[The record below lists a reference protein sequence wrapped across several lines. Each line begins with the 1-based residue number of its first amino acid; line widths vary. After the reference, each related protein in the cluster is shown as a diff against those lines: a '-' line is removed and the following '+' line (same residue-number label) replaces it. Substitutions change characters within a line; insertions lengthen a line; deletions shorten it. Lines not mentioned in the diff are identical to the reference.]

1 MSTRSITAAESV
13 FADAIASVWKNRY
26 TATLNVVDLTGGIPA
41 DKQVIESWVKSKVT
55 ADSDDL
61 IRDRVAQAIVDRG
74 LTAEQAAVEVAHEIS
89 ANGFRRTKPGGPLFI
104 GGYQIKAALKEAVN
118 IAVAGGHLASRG
130 WGKTNRGSTAFTAEH
145 VMVPDHEVIISRDGV
160 PLTEP
165 DEIVLRFAHTRNGS
179 GIVREEV
186 CYGVDLTF
194 QVWTD
199 TDDYEKHWPA
209 IWTLGQQQG
218 IGASR
223 SLSRGRYVVTQWE
236 RQK

>member
-1 MSTRSITAAESV
+1 MTATTHSPASV
-13 FADAIASVWKNRY
+13 FADAISSVWKNRY
-26 TATLNVVDLTGGIPA
+26 TATINVVDLTGGIPS
-41 DKQVIESWVKSKVT
+41 DTKLIEGWVKSKIT
-55 ADSDDL
+55 ADGDDL
-61 IRDRVAQAIVDRG
+61 IRDRIAQAIVERG
-74 LTAEQAAVEVAHEIS
+74 LTADQAAEEVAHEIS
-89 ANGFRRTKPGGPLFI
+89 ANGFRRTPQPEGYLFI

-145 VMVPDHEVIISRDGV
+145 VMVPDHTILITRDGV
-160 PLTEP
+160 PLTQP
-165 DEIVLRFAHTRNGS
+165 DEIVLRFAHTRQGS

-199 TDDYEKHWPA
+199 VPDYEKHWPA
-209 IWTLGQQQG
+209 IWTLGEQQG

-223 SLSRGRYVVTQWE
+223 SLSRGRYAVTKWE
-236 RQK
+236 KVK